1 MLAKAALQK
10 KLAQCEAS
18 HEDSEAVIDAK
29 NRATW
34 CLTMCRMTPQPLT
47 SRWLTDSVQVPDAA
61 QIKAFE
67 RLTRE
72 TDPAKRTEHS
82 TVWNGTS
89 TRTAEDL
96 ALVLHSQWPTIR
108 KALDR
113 YDSYIPP
120 DVGYQEPSAKVFGR
134 CFDIIA
140 NQPELFATESSP

>member
-1 MLAKAALQK
+1 MIAKAALQK

-72 TDPAKRTEHS
+72 TDPAKRTEHR

-89 TRTAEDL
+89 TRTAGDL
-96 ALVLHSQWPTIR
+96 ALILHSQWPTIR
-108 KALDR
+108 KALSR
-113 YDSYIPP
+113 YGSYIPP
-120 DVGYQEPSAKVFGR
+120 DIGYQEPSAEVFGR

-140 NQPELFATESSP
+140 NQPELFSA